1 MSTGRID
8 RVLALDD
15 QRPLMGLI
23 RVTSHFLL
31 FATDHIVGI
40 SEARHF
46 KFRVLV
52 ATEEYYSAPM
62 IDYPTKDV
70 FGVT

>member
-1 MSTGRID
+1 
-8 RVLALDD
+8 
-15 QRPLMGLI
+15 MGLI